1 MGIFRTCEYC
11 GAHLDPGEPC
21 DCREEEAAVGERC
34 TCHGAALHIDSQYNH
49 KKEESTDVIGEEH

>member
-11 GAHLDPGEPC
+11 GAHLDLGEPC
-21 DCREEEAAVGERC
+21 DCREEEAAVGGRC
-34 TCHGAALHIDSQYNH
+34 PMAVATLYIDNQYNL